1 MLTCAAPICIYAH
14 GQLYAC
20 NITQYVIAILVS
32 IFKFFTLMNA
42 VRLMLTALDD
52 DKAEYFVK
60 RETKTFVLV
69 TV

>member
-1 MLTCAAPICIYAH
+1 MLTCAASICIYAH

-32 IFKFFTLMNA
+32 IFRFFTLMNA
-42 VRLMLTALDD
+42 MRLMLMALDD

-60 RETKTFVLV
+60 LETKSFVIV
-69 TV
+69 TL